1 MIMPNYGPTSAPG
14 DTRLRIP
21 VLHGYYRLGEAGS
34 VDFQEQE
41 VVQLADGSETPLR
54 DTRTVPAAYQPGRVI
69 DLRSPVDDA
78 VVGQISHEAIFA
90 AIYSLGRQA
99 QLDADAKDTAP

>member
-54 DTRTVPAAYQPGRVI
+54 DTRTVSAVYQPGRVI
-69 DLRSPVDDA
+69 DMRSPIDDA

-99 QLDADAKDTAP
+99 QLDADAKDTSP